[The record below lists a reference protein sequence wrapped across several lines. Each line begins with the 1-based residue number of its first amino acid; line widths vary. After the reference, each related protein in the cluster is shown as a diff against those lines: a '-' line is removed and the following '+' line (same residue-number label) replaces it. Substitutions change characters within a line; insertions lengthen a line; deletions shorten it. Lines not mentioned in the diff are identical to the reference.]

1 MKRVKK
7 NTNKISLKETIKNGI
22 KKIKLAKMHI
32 MIKHYDKQEAKYI
45 SKFEKHSKK
54 FNDSV
59 DKLHESLDK
68 IAPDDTKK
76 SKIPPVVDPKYAGP
90 VPVKEDNITPFRFT
104 VNGSNTSEGIII
116 RTPAVGISVYGRYA
130 AGVKLIKTDD
140 SVASI
145 AKVRDQDPGSDSV
158 QDTDQDTDEDE
169 VIIENPESEED
180 ETIY

>member
-90 VPVKEDNITPFRFT
+90 VPVKDDKITPFRFT
-104 VNGSNTSEGIII
+104 VNGTNTSEG
-116 RTPAVGISVYGRYA
+116 
-130 AGVKLIKTDD
+130 
-140 SVASI
+140 
-145 AKVRDQDPGSDSV
+145 
-158 QDTDQDTDEDE
+158 
-169 VIIENPESEED
+169 VIIDPYANWSPAGKMLVENMRK
-180 ETIY
+180 IYEKNFGNKEANDDKSNTRNK